1 MTVQQREKST
11 SLSTPP
17 GGGDADPVDTSKES
31 PMTTVSTADSAAGVR
46 AFGQRWWLLAV
57 FGVVTVGFG
66 IVLTFKPAKSV
77 HAIAIIIGIWLLI
90 LGVVQLIR
98 AIGAP
103 GERTAFVV
111 MGLLAIVIALI
122 LLHHTTTTVGVLGF
136 IVGIFWTIGGV
147 SELVHGFS
155 ANDGAV
161 SWPTV
166 ILGLI
171 GTIIGVLCLVYPSL
185 SLSIICVIVGLGM
198 VVYGIVEIAASLQVR
213 EAQVL

>member
-1 MTVQQREKST
+1 MS
-11 SLSTPP
+11 
-17 GGGDADPVDTSKES
+17 
-31 PMTTVSTADSAAGVR
+31 TVSTADSAASVR
-46 AFGQRWWLLAV
+46 AFGQAWWLLAV
-57 FGVVTVGFG
+57 FGVITVGFG
-66 IVLTFKPAKSV
+66 IVLTFKPGKSV

-98 AIGAP
+98 AIGAS
-103 GERTAFVV
+103 GERTPFVV
-111 MGLLAIVIALI
+111 VGLLAIVMALI
-122 LLHHTTTTVGVLGF
+122 LLHHTTTTVAVLGF

-166 ILGLI
+166 ILGLV

-198 VVYGIVEIAASLQVR
+198 IVYGIVEVAASLQVR
-213 EAQVL
+213 KATET